1 MTAPVHTACIID
13 DDITFIFVTNHLVES
28 NQLSEEI
35 ITYKNGREAIDE
47 LKTLQEN
54 EERFPEVIFLDINMP
69 VLDGWG
75 FLDEI
80 KTILP
85 QSVRIYLTSSSID
98 ERDLD
103 RSKSYDEVCEYLVK
117 PVDIETLTRIF
128 NEA

>member
-1 MTAPVHTACIID
+1 M
-13 DDITFIFVTNHLVES
+13 
-28 NQLSEEI
+28 
-35 ITYKNGREAIDE
+35 
-47 LKTLQEN
+47 
-54 EERFPEVIFLDINMP
+54 DINMP